1 MGQGNETNF
10 SEQIR
15 HAWNCSFFLVECKAV
30 FCYNGDKQKLSMALE
45 ELNDTLHSRDLH
57 LDRVR
62 KPTLFEPQGVQTDPT
77 ATSEFHKTETWEAS
91 EKKGAQV
98 AFENRKVTEKKNGPR
113 RRMIAMILGGIA
125 FLLLVF
131 GVAVKLH
138 LVLFSADKI
147 LVTLRGADAVMS
159 AESVTFTFE
168 YTNNN
173 LAGISGGKVIFE
185 YPETFLPDAAPGL
198 SIAPDRAE
206 MTVGEIP
213 SRSTGQVKIS
223 GKFYASRGD
232 QAILSATLHL
242 DSERSGKILEK
253 QAQKEVSL
261 TSLPLFFEIAA
272 PVELA
277 SDQEVQYEIQYGNE
291 GSNAF
296 SGLEIRLEYPRGF
309 AFTGAD
315 PSPSSGDATW
325 LIGDLKSNSKAKIV
339 VRGRLVGERDEQKL
353 VHGAIGAIREDG
365 RFVAYREHERR
376 TRIAAS
382 PFIILQT
389 VNKGVSPLA
398 IDPGQRLSYEI
409 AYKNEGNVG
418 IRDAILTAEM
428 GSPYIDWGTL
438 QLSSGGAYVESSKT
452 IFWKASDVPA
462 LSRIDPGQSGSV
474 SFSVATY
481 SDLKDRFPNVRD
493 FSLWSV
499 AKVDSPDIPTLNGG
513 VTKVVASGTFTVKLN
528 AAVATEFNGYY
539 QDAVIPNSGPLPPVV
554 GQETT
559 YTLHFRAAGSL
570 SNIENSR
577 VSIMLPT
584 GVRYTGKR
592 SPESERMVFNERSNE
607 LVWDIGTLEPGKDR
621 ELVFQIAAVPN
632 PNSVGQD
639 ITLVSKATFTGR
651 DSFTDRELRLEKDKK
666 TSNLPEDPFVQKAG
680 YRVEANGG

>member
-1 MGQGNETNF
+1 MCRADSPCVELLF
-10 SEQIR
+10 L
-15 HAWNCSFFLVECKAV
+15 FLVEYEAV
-30 FCYNGDKQKLSMALE
+30 FCYNREKQKLSMALE
-45 ELNDTLHSRDLH
+45 ELNETLHSRDIH

-62 KPTLFEPQGVQTDPT
+62 KPTPFEPQGVQTDPT
-77 ATSEFHKTETWEAS
+77 EVSEFHQTETWEAS
-91 EKKGAQV
+91 AKKGAQV
-98 AFENRKVTEKKNGPR
+98 AFENRKITEKKKGPH

-125 FLLLVF
+125 FLLLIF

-138 LVLFSADKI
+138 LMFFSPDRI
-147 LVTLRGADAVMS
+147 LVTLRGSDMVTS
-159 AESVTFTFE
+159 AEPVTFTFE

-173 LAGISGGKVIFE
+173 LAGISGGKVFFE

-198 SIAPDRAE
+198 SIAPTRAE
-206 MTVGEIP
+206 LTVGEIP

-223 GKFYASRGD
+223 GKFYASRGE
-232 QAILSATLHL
+232 QATVSATLHL
-242 DSERSGKILEK
+242 DSGSSGKTLER
-253 QAQKEVSL
+253 QATKEVSL

-277 SDQEVQYEIQYGNE
+277 SDQDVQYEIQYGNE
-291 GSNAF
+291 GTETF
-296 SGLEIRLEYPRGF
+296 PGLQIKLEYPRGF
-309 AFTGAD
+309 TFTGAD
-315 PSPSSGDATW
+315 PAPSSGDATW
-325 LIGDLKSNSKAKIV
+325 LINDLKSRDQGKII

-353 VHGAIGAIREDG
+353 IHGAIGAVREDG

-398 IDPGQRLSYEI
+398 ADPGKRLSYEI

-428 GSPYIDWGTL
+428 GSPYIDWSTL

-528 AAVATEFNGYY
+528 AVATTDFNGYY

-559 YTLHFRAAGSL
+559 YTLHFRAAGAL

-577 VSIMLPT
+577 VSIVLPT
-584 GVRYTGKR
+584 GIRYTGKR
-592 SPESERMVFNERSNE
+592 SPESEKITFNERSNE

-621 ELVFQIAAVPN
+621 ELVFQIAATPF
-632 PNSVGQD
+632 PGSVDQE

-651 DSFTDRELRLEKDKK
+651 DSFTGQELRLEKDKK
-666 TSNLPEDPFVQKAG
+666 TSNLPEDPFVQNTG
-680 YRVEANGG
+680 YRVRANGG